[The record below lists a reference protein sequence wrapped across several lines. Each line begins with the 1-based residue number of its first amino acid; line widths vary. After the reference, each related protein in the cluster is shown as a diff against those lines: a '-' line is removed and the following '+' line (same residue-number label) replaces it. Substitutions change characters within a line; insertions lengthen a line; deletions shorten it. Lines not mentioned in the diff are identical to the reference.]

1 MRKTTPKRK
10 VPRSKETPIVKAALE
25 LLSGMGYFAW
35 KLNSGDRFG
44 EYTSKKTG
52 KTSRWRIRGCPPGT
66 PDIIVRLGRRGSP
79 DPAWAFLEV
88 KRPGGDRRP
97 DQVTWHREASE
108 AGVLV
113 ATIESAADALR
124 HVQEWAGRAK

>member
-25 LLSGMGYFAW
+25 LLNGMGYFAW

-52 KTSRWRIRGCPPGT
+52 QTSRWRIRGCPPGT
-66 PDIIVRLGRRGSP
+66 PDIIVRLGRASAPSP
-79 DPAWAFLEV
+79 TWAFLEA
-88 KRPGGDRRP
+88 KRPGGKRSE
-97 DQVTWHREASE
+97 DQEAWHREARA

-113 ATIESAADALR
+113 ETIESAADALR
-124 HVQEWAGRAK
+124 IVRQWTNWA